1 MSRLQH
7 GLADLIVDVGNWCAR
22 DGTNIGGGG
31 IPEQQ
36 WPGDIV
42 AVAAAVLLGVGRR
55 HAVAGVIK
63 DQAGQKMIERRP
75 GSRPVGPLLRE
86 GSLDPVEESAIEQA
100 WYDGRGIEEQRQQR
114 PIISSIPAVTA
125 QQEASLRRA
134 AFS

>member
-1 MSRLQH
+1 GSS
-7 GLADLIVDVGNWCAR
+7 
-22 DGTNIGGGG
+22 G
-31 IPEQQ
+31 IPEQE

-63 DQAGQKMIERRP
+63 DQAGQKMMEGRA
-75 GSRPVGPLLRE
+75 GSGSGSVGPLFRE
-86 GSLDPVEESAIEQA
+86 GGLDPVEEGAIEQA